1 MYLVQ
6 MEQEHG
12 TLVLKKI
19 RFSFYHLIHQRYQ
32 AWDRFPINVVAV
44 SSQITRTLCC
54 LIVRLNMNSMLLDKW
69 RKEGSSPALHTSDG
83 RSIVPLAQ
91 QLRVCAF
98 INCTQGQVGFICFF
112 VLFFV
117 CVSCCGCI
125 SVLAVL
131 AHSFLSLRSFEF
143 CTVSNSWFG

>member
-1 MYLVQ
+1 MCCPSALVSQ
-6 MEQEHG
+6 SPRSLLANSSHI
-12 TLVLKKI
+12 VL
-19 RFSFYHLIHQRYQ
+19 FVCSFENE
-32 AWDRFPINVVAV
+32 FNVAGQVAQGGFESRV
-44 SSQITRTLCC
+44 TH
-54 LIVRLNMNSMLLDKW
+54 VRWSV
-69 RKEGSSPALHTSDG
+69 
-83 RSIVPLAQ
+83 IVPLAQ